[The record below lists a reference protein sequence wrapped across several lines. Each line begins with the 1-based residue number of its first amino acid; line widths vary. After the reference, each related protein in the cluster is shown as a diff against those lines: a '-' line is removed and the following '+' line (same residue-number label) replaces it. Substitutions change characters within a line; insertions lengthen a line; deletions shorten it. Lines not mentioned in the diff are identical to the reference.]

1 MAKFSKKRS
10 KTGLFKES
18 MIDKNFAGD
27 DCDQFKDVKDFIAK
41 KPTTL
46 ESKLGPLDK
55 DIVEYI
61 RRQSPEWETK
71 IADMEKRATLKKLKE
86 SVLEDN
92 KPEGDLLFAIFSKYK
107 VEIEKIGMWGAVI
120 LGAILLL
127 MMSSC
132 FGGSNV
138 EEAPVT
144 TTTTTLPG
152 QSMSTAMSGNA
163 LMFGGLIIVIGVFVI
178 FPAILRMGGRYD
190 I

>member
-18 MIDKNFAGD
+18 MIDKNFTGD
-27 DCDQFKDVKDFIAK
+27 DCDQFKDVKDFIASK
-41 KPTTL
+41 SSTRIKNSVPL
-46 ESKLGPLDK
+46 EK
-55 DIVEYI
+55 DLNDYI
-61 RRQSPEWETK
+61 QRKQPEWEIK
-71 IADMEKRATLKKLKE
+71 ISDMEKRAALKKLKE
-86 SVLEDN
+86 SILEDN
-92 KPEGDLLFAIFSKYK
+92 KPAGDLLFAIFSKYK

-152 QSMSTAMSGNA
+152 QSISTVMSGNA
-163 LMFGGLIIVIGVFVI
+163 FIFGGIIIVFGVFVI
-178 FPAILRMGGRYD
+178 FPAILRMGGRYAD
-190 I
+190 

>member
-1 MAKFSKKRS
+1 MAKFSKK
-10 KTGLFKES
+10 GV
-18 MIDKNFAGD
+18 IDKNFKDD

-41 KPTTL
+41 KPSTL
-46 ESKLGPLDK
+46 KSNFGPLDK

-71 IADMEKRATLKKLKE
+71 VAEMEKRAALKKLKE

-107 VEIEKIGMWGAVI
+107 VEIEKIGMWGAI
-120 LGAILLL
+120 IFGAILLL

-144 TTTTTLPG
+144 TTTSTLPG
-152 QSMSTAMSGNA
+152 QSISTAMSGNA
-163 LMFGGLIIVIGVFVI
+163 LMFGGFIIVVGVFVL

-190 I
+190 S

>member
-1 MAKFSKKRS
+1 MAKFSKK
-10 KTGLFKES
+10 GV
-18 MIDKNFAGD
+18 IDKNFKDD

-41 KPTTL
+41 KPSTL
-46 ESKLGPLDK
+46 KSNFGPLDK
-55 DIVEYI
+55 DILEYI

-71 IADMEKRATLKKLKE
+71 VAEMEKRAALKKLKE

-120 LGAILLL
+120 FGAILLL

-138 EEAPVT
+138 EEAPPT
-144 TTTTTLPG
+144 TTTIPG
-152 QSMSTAMSGNA
+152 HVSSSVSVTGGVPVIVAGIVVAGILLTAVSSMIR
-163 LMFGGLIIVIGVFVI
+163 GGFFEG
-178 FPAILRMGGRYD
+178 
-190 I
+190 